1 MTQIIL
7 KTIKELN
14 EWKLSNQK
22 SISFVPSMGNLHLG
36 HKELIREAKK
46 LKENLV
52 LLSIFINPLQF
63 NDKEDLR
70 NYPRTIN
77 KDIDLAFAAG
87 ADAIFIPSVDE
98 IFPKNGKRINYLKA
112 SEYLSKTLCG
122 ISRKGH
128 FDGVC
133 TVVNRLINIVKPKV
147 IFLGEKDWQQLL
159 IIKKMVA
166 KQNIKVAIKSIN
178 TQRDV
183 DEVPFSSRN
192 NLLSKNDREKL
203 KLFSAELSLTKQI
216 FNQTKKINLKK
227 IIKRLKDKD
236 IKIEY
241 LEHVNAFNLKKS
253 TTESNI
259 TMLAGAIICGNTRLI
274 DHVFL
279 MKRKPIIAID
289 GPAGSGKSTVT
300 KLIAKKLKFIFL
312 DTGAMYRALSW
323 YLIKEKINYEN
334 RKELNSL
341 LKNISITFKSIEE
354 TKQNVIINN
363 NDVTEKIRTQE
374 ISSIVSSIA
383 SIKEVREFLVQE
395 QRKIGSKGG
404 IVAEGRDIGSKVF
417 PNAEL
422 KIFLTATINE
432 RAKRRKNEL
441 EAMGDDTINLEK
453 LKNEI
458 KQRDFDDS
466 NRKISPLIKA
476 EDAIEIIS
484 DGYTINQVVE
494 KVLSIYLE
502 TIPKEL
508 NTEIK

>member
-1 MTQIIL
+1 MTQIII
-7 KTIKELN
+7 KTIKELD
-14 EWKLSNQK
+14 EWRLSNQK
-22 SISFVPSMGNLHLG
+22 GTSFVPSMGNLHLG
-36 HKELIREAKK
+36 HKELIRKAKK

-87 ADAIFIPSVDE
+87 ADAIFIPSVAE
-98 IFPKNGKRINYLKA
+98 IFPKNEKRINYVKA

-133 TVVNRLINIVKPKV
+133 TVVNRLINIVKPEV

-159 IIKKMVA
+159 IIKEMVA
-166 KQNIKVAIKSIN
+166 KNNIRVAIKSID
-178 TQRDV
+178 TQRDL
-183 DEVPFSSRN
+183 DGIPYSSRN
-192 NLLSKNDREKL
+192 NLLLKNDREKL
-203 KLFSAELSLTKQI
+203 KLFSAELLRTKQI
-216 FNQTKKINLKK
+216 FNQTKTLGLKK

-236 IKIEY
+236 IKVEY
-241 LEHVNAFNLKKS
+241 LEHVNAFNLQRS
-253 TTESNI
+253 TSEINI
-259 TMLAGAIICGNTRLI
+259 TMLAGAIICGSTRLI

-279 MKRKPIIAID
+279 MKRDPIIAID
-289 GPAGSGKSTVT
+289 GPAGSGKSTIT

-323 YLIKEKINYEN
+323 YLIKENINY
-334 RKELNSL
+334 
-341 LKNISITFKSIEE
+341 KNHKDLESFLTDISIKFKSVSGS
-354 TKQNVIINN
+354 KQNVIINN
-363 NDVTEKIRTQE
+363 HNVTEKIRTQE

-383 SIKEVREFLVQE
+383 SIKEVREFLVKE
-395 QRKIGSKGG
+395 QRKIGDAGG

-417 PNAEL
+417 PHAEL

-432 RAKRRKNEL
+432 RARRRKNEL
-441 EAMGDDTINLEK
+441 EAMGQGTINFEQ

-458 KQRDFDDS
+458 EQRDFDDS
-466 NRKISPLIKA
+466 NRKISPLTKA

-484 DGYTINQVVE
+484 DGYTVNQVVE
-494 KVLSIYLE
+494 KILEIYFE
-502 TIPKEL
+502 KIPKEL
-508 NTEIK
+508 LH

>member
-1 MTQIIL
+1 MTKIIL
-7 KTIKELN
+7 KTIKELKD
-14 EWKLSNQK
+14 WRFTNQK
-22 SISFVPSMGNLHLG
+22 KISFVPSMGNLHHG
-36 HKELIREAKK
+36 HKALIREAKK
-46 LKENLV
+46 SKDNLV
-52 LLSIFINPLQF
+52 ILSIFINPLQF

-133 TVVNRLINIVKPKV
+133 TVVNRLINIVKPEV

-159 IIKKMVA
+159 IIKAMVA
-166 KQNIKVAIKSIN
+166 KYNIKIVIKSID
-178 TQRDV
+178 TQRDI
-183 DEVPFSSRN
+183 DRVPFSSRN
-192 NLLSKNDREKL
+192 NLLSKHDREKL
-203 KLFSAELSLTKQI
+203 KLFSSELFQAKEIFHKTK
-216 FNQTKKINLKK
+216 TINLKR
-227 IIKRLKDKD
+227 IIKKLKSND
-236 IKIEY
+236 IQVEY
-241 LEHVNAFNLKKS
+241 LTHVNAFNLKS
-253 TTESNI
+253 PTPERNI
-259 TMLAGAIICGNTRLI
+259 TMLAGAIICGSTRLI
-274 DHVFL
+274 DHIFL
-279 MKRKPIIAID
+279 MKRDPIIAID

-300 KLIAKKLKFIFL
+300 KLIAKKLNFVFL

-323 YLIKEKINYEN
+323 YLIKEKINYSDAKN
-334 RKELNSL
+334 LNSIL
-341 LKNISITFKSIEE
+341 SNISIKFKSV
-354 TKQNVIINN
+354 TGSKQNVIINN
-363 NDVTEKIRTQE
+363 HNVTEKIRSQE

-383 SIKEVREFLVQE
+383 SIKEVREFLVKE
-395 QRKIGSKGG
+395 QRKIGDRGG

-417 PNAEL
+417 PQAEL

-441 EAMGDDTINLEK
+441 EAMGNCNIDFEQ

-458 KQRDFDDS
+458 ERRDYEDS

-476 EDAIEIIS
+476 KDAIEIIS
-484 DGYTINQVVE
+484 DGNTINQVVE
-494 KVLSIYLE
+494 KILETYFE

-508 NTEIK
+508 QL

>member
-1 MTQIIL
+1 VTKIIL

-14 EWKLSNQK
+14 EWRLSNQK
-22 SISFVPSMGNLHLG
+22 NISFIPSMGNLHIG

-46 LKENLV
+46 SKENLV
-52 LLSIFINPLQF
+52 ILSIFINPLQF
-63 NDKEDLR
+63 NDKEDLK

-77 KDIDLAFAAG
+77 KDIDLAFTAG

-98 IFPKNGKRINYLKA
+98 IFPKNEKNMKYLKA
-112 SEYLSKTLCG
+112 SVDLSNTLCG

-133 TVVNRLINIVKPKV
+133 TVVYRLINIVKPEV

-159 IIKKMVA
+159 IIKDMVT
-166 KQNIKVAIKSIN
+166 KYNIKVKVKSID

-183 DEVPFSSRN
+183 DGIPFSSRN
-192 NLLSKNDREKL
+192 NLLLKNDREKL
-203 KLFSAELSLTKQI
+203 KFFSAELFHAKKI
-216 FNQTKKINLKK
+216 FNQTKNISLKE
-227 IIKRLKDKD
+227 ITKRLECQN
-236 IKIEY
+236 IKVEY
-241 LEHVNAFNLKKS
+241 LEHVNAFNLKRS
-253 TTESNI
+253 TSAINI
-259 TMLAGAIICGNTRLI
+259 TMLAGAIICGRIRLI
-274 DHVFL
+274 DHIFL
-279 MKRKPIIAID
+279 MKRDPIIAID

-300 KLIAKKLKFIFL
+300 KLIANKLNFIFL
-312 DTGAMYRALSW
+312 DTGAMYRAVSW

-334 RKELNSL
+334 RKDLNSFL
-341 LKNISITFKSIEE
+341 SNISIKFKSVSGS
-354 TKQNVIINN
+354 KQNVIINN
-363 NDVTEKIRTQE
+363 HNITEEIRSKE

-383 SIKEVREFLVQE
+383 SIKEVREFLVKE
-395 QRKIGSKGG
+395 QRKIGTEGG

-422 KIFLTATINE
+422 KIFLTATITE

-441 EAMGDDTINLEK
+441 EAAGRGPIDFEQ

-458 KQRDFDDS
+458 EKRDFDDS

-476 EDAIEIIS
+476 KDAKEIIS

-494 KVLSIYLE
+494 QILEIYFE

-508 NTEIK
+508 HL

>member
-1 MTQIIL
+1 MTNIIL
-7 KTIKELN
+7 KTVKELN
-14 EWKLSNQK
+14 EWKLLNQK
-22 SISFVPSMGNLHLG
+22 DISFVPSMGNLHLG

-46 LKENLV
+46 SKENLV

-70 NYPRTIN
+70 KYPKTIN
-77 KDIDLAFAAG
+77 KDIELAFEAG
-87 ADAIFIPSVDE
+87 VDAIFIPYEDE
-98 IFPKNGKRINYLKA
+98 IFPKDKKKIKYQKA
-112 SEYLSKTLCG
+112 SEDLSKTLCG
-122 ISRKGH
+122 INREGH

-133 TVVNRLINIVKPKV
+133 TVVYRLINIIKPSV

-159 IIKKMVA
+159 IIKEMVE
-166 KQNIKVAIKSIN
+166 KLNIKVAIKSIN
-178 TQRDV
+178 TQRDI
-183 DEVPFSSRN
+183 DGVPFSSRN
-192 NLLSKNDREKL
+192 NHLLKNDREQL
-203 KLFSAELSLTKQI
+203 KLFSAELFHTKQI
-216 FNQTKKINLKK
+216 FNETKKISLKK
-227 IIKRLKDKD
+227 IVKRLKEKE

-241 LEHVNAFNLKKS
+241 LEHVNAFNLKRS
-253 TTESNI
+253 TSQMNI
-259 TMLAGAIICGNTRLI
+259 TMLAGAIICGDTRLI

-279 MKRKPIIAID
+279 MKRNPIIAID

-334 RKELNSL
+334 RKD
-341 LKNISITFKSIEE
+341 LKSFLSDISIKFKSVSGSQ
-354 TKQNVIINN
+354 QNVIINN
-363 NDVTEKIRTQE
+363 HNVTEKIRTQE

-383 SIKEVREFLVQE
+383 SIKEVREFLVKE
-395 QRKIGSKGG
+395 QRKIGNEGG

-417 PNAEL
+417 PHAEL

-432 RAKRRKNEL
+432 RAQRRKNEL
-441 EAMGDDTINLEK
+441 EEMGQGAIDFEQ
-453 LKNEI
+453 LKNQIE
-458 KQRDFDDS
+458 KRDFNDS

-484 DGYTINQVVE
+484 DEYTINQVVE
-494 KVLSIYLE
+494 KILEIYFE

-508 NTEIK
+508 HL

>member
-7 KTIKELN
+7 KTTKELK
-14 EWKLSNQK
+14 EWRLSNQK
-22 SISFVPSMGNLHLG
+22 GLSFVPSMGNLHLG
-36 HKELIREAKK
+36 HEELIREAKK
-46 LKENLV
+46 SKENLV

-77 KDIDLAFAAG
+77 KDIDLAFTAG

-98 IFPKNGKRINYLKA
+98 IFPTNEKKINYLKA
-112 SEYLSKTLCG
+112 SEALSKTLCG

-133 TVVNRLINIVKPKV
+133 TVVNRLINIVKPEV

-159 IIKKMVA
+159 IIKEMVA
-166 KQNIKVAIKSIN
+166 KNNIRVAIKSID
-178 TQRDV
+178 TQRDI
-183 DEVPFSSRN
+183 DGIPYSSRN
-192 NLLSKNDREKL
+192 NLLLKNDREKL
-203 KLFSAELSLTKQI
+203 KLFSSELFLAKQMFI
-216 FNQTKKINLKK
+216 QTKTLSLKK
-227 IIKRLKDKD
+227 IVKRLKDKN
-236 IKIEY
+236 INIEY
-241 LEHVNAFNLKKS
+241 LDHVNAFNLQKS
-253 TTESNI
+253 TSEINI
-259 TMLAGAIICGNTRLI
+259 TMLAGAIICGSTRLI

-279 MKRKPIIAID
+279 MKRDPIIAID

-323 YLIKEKINYEN
+323 YLIEEKINYEN
-334 RKELNSL
+334 RKNLNSFL
-341 LKNISITFKSIEE
+341 NNISITFKSDEE
-354 TKQNVIINN
+354 SKQNVIINN
-363 NDVTEKIRTQE
+363 HNVTEKIRTQE

-383 SIKEVREFLVQE
+383 SIKEVREFLVRE
-395 QRKIGSKGG
+395 QRKIGAEGG

-422 KIFLTATINE
+422 KIFLTASINE

-441 EAMGDDTINLEK
+441 DAIGRGSIDFEK
-453 LKNEI
+453 LKDEI
-458 KQRDFDDS
+458 EQRDFEDS
-466 NRKISPLIKA
+466 NRKISPLIKSK
-476 EDAIEIIS
+476 DAIEIIS
-484 DGYTINQVVE
+484 DGCTINQVVGKILE
-494 KVLSIYLE
+494 IYFE

-508 NTEIK
+508 QL

>member
-1 MTQIIL
+1 MTKIIL

-14 EWKLSNQK
+14 EWRLSNQK
-22 SISFVPSMGNLHLG
+22 SISFIPSMGNLHLG
-36 HKELIREAKK
+36 HKELIRAAKA
-46 LKENLV
+46 LNENLV

-70 NYPRTIN
+70 NYPRTID
-77 KDIDLAFAAG
+77 KDIDLAFANG
-87 ADAIFIPSVDE
+87 ADAILIPSVNE
-98 IFPKNGKRINYLKA
+98 IFPKNDKKIKYLKA
-112 SEYLSKTLCG
+112 SEDLSNTLCG

-133 TVVNRLINIVKPKV
+133 TVVNRLIHIVKPEV

-159 IIKKMVA
+159 IIKEMAVKN
-166 KQNIKVAIKSIN
+166 NIRVAIKSIN
-178 TQRDV
+178 TQRDI
-183 DEVPFSSRN
+183 DGIPYSSRN
-192 NLLSKNDREKL
+192 NLLSINDREKL
-203 KLFSAELSLTKQI
+203 KLFSAELFNIKQI
-216 FNQTKKINLKK
+216 YKQTKTISLKK

-236 IKIEY
+236 IKVEY
-241 LEHVNAFNLKKS
+241 LEHVNAFNLKRS
-253 TTESNI
+253 TPEINI

-279 MKRKPIIAID
+279 MKRNPIIAID

-334 RKELNSL
+334 RNDLNSFL
-341 LKNISITFKSIEE
+341 SDISIKFKSVSGS
-354 TKQNVIINN
+354 KQNIIINN
-363 NDVTEKIRTQE
+363 HNVTEKIRTQE

-383 SIKEVREFLVQE
+383 SIKEVREFLVKE
-395 QRKIGSKGG
+395 QRKIGDAGG

-417 PNAEL
+417 PHAEL

-432 RAKRRKNEL
+432 RAHRRKNEL
-441 EAMGDDTINLEK
+441 EAMGQGTIDFEQ

-458 KQRDFDDS
+458 TKRDFEDS
-466 NRKISPLIKA
+466 NRKISPLTKA

-484 DGYTINQVVE
+484 DGYTINQVVGKILE
-494 KVLSIYLE
+494 IYLE

-508 NTEIK
+508 HL